1 MVVTCGN
8 GNFKL
13 PHPNFCEIFFFS
25 ALWRK
30 FLFSEK
36 FLQDFAHDKIF
47 LFSAQ
52 NFSFLSLFVIVL
64 YILFALAETLGKS
77 KTFSAKFSRIF
88 CVFLSRG
95 GI

>member
-13 PHPNFCEIFFFS
+13 PHPNFCEIFFFLLFGKKS
-25 ALWRK
+25 
-30 FLFSEK
+30 LFSEK

-52 NFSFLSLFVIVL
+52 NFSFLS
-64 YILFALAETLGKS
+64 A
-77 KTFSAKFSRIF
+77 F
-88 CVFLSRG
+88 CHCLVYSLCH
-95 GI
+95 

>member
-13 PHPNFCEIFFFS
+13 PHSNFCEIFLFS
-25 ALWRK
+25 ALWQK
-30 FLFSEK
+30 SLFSAK

-64 YILFALAETLGKS
+64 YILFVTS
-77 KTFSAKFSRIF
+77 
-88 CVFLSRG
+88 
-95 GI
+95 